1 MQNARKRAAFRING
15 AGSAS
20 FLLAPG
26 NAVRVRRERKSA
38 AKSEAPPKAQI
49 RARFRF
55 LSPLTQKTPRRGGF
69 HVPRRGD
76 VVPRRFA
83 LFPLRFHDGLEY
95 RAGGGGQ
102 ALEGVLKLVE
112 RNYVRH
118 VYFGVDDF
126 VRDERYRALEL
137 FARA

>member
-1 MQNARKRAAFRING
+1 M
-15 AGSAS
+15 
-20 FLLAPG
+20 
-26 NAVRVRRERKSA
+26 RVRRERKSA

-55 LSPLTQKTPRRGGF
+55 LSQLTQKTPRRDGF
-69 HVPRRGD
+69 PVPRRGD
-76 VVPRRFA
+76 VVLCCFA
-83 LFPLRFHDGLEY
+83 LFLLRLHDGLEY
-95 RAGGGGQ
+95 RVGGVGE